1 MKLHQFL
8 KKTNI
13 KKRYQYPIAYK
24 HFLKIN
30 VLISLFVF
38 FITFAPDII

>member
-1 MKLHQFL
+1 MKLHQNIL
-8 KKTNI
+8 LTSRKKS
-13 KKRYQYPIAYK
+13 YQYPIAYK
-24 HFLKIN
+24 HFFKIN